1 MIYIL
6 VIAGS
11 DSCGGAGIQADVK
24 TSARLGAHALTAVTA
39 ITAQNSLGI
48 TAIHKVPVRFISKQ
62 VEAVVDDLKPDAVK
76 IGMLYTA
83 ASVREVARLLKKH
96 TLQHVVVDPV
106 FRASTG
112 MKLLETEAISVMK
125 DVLFPLASVV
135 TPNLD
140 EAGSLA
146 GTKVKGMKEMAKAA
160 KVIKQL
166 GPDVVIT
173 GGHFKDRCVDLLFDG
188 KDIHQFW
195 GSKIDTEHTHGSGC
209 VFSTALAV
217 FLADGKSLVKATKM
231 AHNFTRR
238 AIINGYECGRGA
250 GPVQV
255 GWGFDGYPS

>member
-1 MIYIL
+1 MIHIL

-62 VEAVVDDLKPDAVK
+62 VEAVVDDLMPDAVK

-112 MKLLETEAISVMK
+112 MKLLETEA
-125 DVLFPLASVV
+125 
-135 TPNLD
+135 
-140 EAGSLA
+140 
-146 GTKVKGMKEMAKAA
+146 
-160 KVIKQL
+160 
-166 GPDVVIT
+166 
-173 GGHFKDRCVDLLFDG
+173 
-188 KDIHQFW
+188 
-195 GSKIDTEHTHGSGC
+195 
-209 VFSTALAV
+209 
-217 FLADGKSLVKATKM
+217 
-231 AHNFTRR
+231 
-238 AIINGYECGRGA
+238 
-250 GPVQV
+250 
-255 GWGFDGYPS
+255 

>member
-1 MIYIL
+1 
-6 VIAGS
+6 
-11 DSCGGAGIQADVK
+11 
-24 TSARLGAHALTAVTA
+24 
-39 ITAQNSLGI
+39 
-48 TAIHKVPVRFISKQ
+48 
-62 VEAVVDDLKPDAVK
+62 
-76 IGMLYTA
+76 
-83 ASVREVARLLKKH
+83 
-96 TLQHVVVDPV
+96 
-106 FRASTG
+106 

-146 GTKVKGMKEMAKAA
+146 G

-173 GGHFKDRCVDLLFDG
+173 GGHFKDKCVDLLFDG

-217 FLADGKSLVKATKM
+217 FLADRKSLVKATKM

-250 GPVQV
+250 GPVQA
-255 GWGFDGYPS
+255 G